1 VLSPLGPGILK
12 PTQPWLGMSLN
23 KVVVPIHPL
32 VRITRIPVRDQ
43 RLASPACVPLLLYIG
58 ARRIC
63 VVHRGIECVG
73 EGIGGAYEL
82 GESGVDV
89 GRRDVEAA
97 ATALGGRMGEA
108 ERLPEI
114 VVAREGKKGAGDVLE
129 VDELGG
135 FEVWASVRT
144 GRGLRAM
151 GTDGCYLQE
160 IMWRMSSS
168 GRWIMVSG
176 EDENCGNNNDK
187 MDGC

>member
-1 VLSPLGPGILK
+1 
-12 PTQPWLGMSLN
+12 
-23 KVVVPIHPL
+23 
-32 VRITRIPVRDQ
+32 
-43 RLASPACVPLLLYIG
+43 
-58 ARRIC
+58 
-63 VVHRGIECVG
+63 
-73 EGIGGAYEL
+73 
-82 GESGVDV
+82 
-89 GRRDVEAA
+89 
-97 ATALGGRMGEA
+97 MGEA
-108 ERLPEI
+108 ERLPEV

-187 MDGC
+187 MDGCYNVRVGDNGDCDTLYLGYLGAP